1 MIWFDLKSHSHNY
14 YFVNLVGLL
23 GQLKFIISQAL
34 DATHHSHSIQLGHQ
48 TFVLLLY
55 NNLLNNQI

>member
-1 MIWFDLKSHSHNY
+1 MKERHNY

-23 GQLKFIISQAL
+23 GQLKFIISQEL
-34 DATHHSHSIQLGHQ
+34 DATHHSLSIQVGHQ

-55 NNLLNNQI
+55 NNFLNNQIE